1 MATISSLGVG
11 SGLDLTG
18 LLDQLE
24 KAERGKLEPIVQQQ
38 RSYQAKIS
46 AFGRLEGALS
56 AFRVAAQGVA
66 ELDTFT
72 GVKVSSSG
80 DVLSAV
86 GAEDAQAGTYQVTV
100 HHRAEAYSIAA
111 QGVADNKAQ
120 LGAGTL
126 TLTQQNGEVL
136 EIDVA
141 AGASSL
147 EAVRDA
153 INAADGGIAA
163 SIVNDGSGSPWRLV
177 LAAKDTGTQATI
189 TQVDVSGDL
198 AASLTLDSSTEVA
211 ARDASLTVNGI
222 SISSQSNTVEGA
234 IQGVTLN
241 LKEAGTQA
249 LSIARDSAAGKT
261 AVKGF
266 VDAFNKL
273 EATLNDL
280 TRYDAGSGASGALLG
295 NSTLRSV
302 EARLR
307 SVMQDVLPEGGV
319 KRLQDL
325 GISLQRDGTLKLDE
339 ARLDDLLAT
348 RHADVAAFFAGDAGQ
363 TGFASRIDT
372 ALGAMLAPRG
382 LLSTAT
388 GGLET
393 SIESLGR
400 RYEQMERSIGQTID
414 RYRTQF
420 AQLDSM
426 IATMNSTSQ
435 YLTQQFDMMNAQ
447 LGRNR
452 R

>member
-1 MATISSLGVG
+1 MASITSLGVG

-24 KAERGKLEPIVQQQ
+24 KAERGKLEPLVRQQ
-38 RSYQAKIS
+38 RSYEAKIS

-66 ELDTFT
+66 EVEAFT
-72 GVKVSSSG
+72 GVKVSTSG
-80 DVLSAV
+80 DVLSAS
-86 GAEDAQAGTYQVTV
+86 GTDEAQPGTYQVTV
-100 HHRAEAYSIAA
+100 HDRAEAYSIAT
-111 QGVADNKAQ
+111 QGVADSTVE

-126 TLTQQNGEVL
+126 TLTQQNGEVM
-136 EIDVA
+136 EINVA
-141 AGASSL
+141 AAESSL

-163 SIVNDGSGSPWRLV
+163 SIVNDGSGSPYRLV
-177 LAAKDTGTQATI
+177 LAARDTGTEATI
-189 TQVDVSGDL
+189 SQVDFTGDL
-198 AASLTLDSSTEVA
+198 AASLSLDGTTEVS

-222 SISSQSNTVEGA
+222 AISSQSNTVEGA

-241 LKEAGTQA
+241 LAEVGTQS
-249 LSIARDSAAGKT
+249 LSVARDDKASKS
-261 AVKGF
+261 AVKSF
-266 VDAFNKL
+266 VEAYNKL
-273 EATLNDL
+273 ETTIDSL
-280 TRYDAGSGASGALLG
+280 TSYDSESGNSGALLG

-307 SVMQDVLPEGGV
+307 SAMQSVLPGDGLS
-319 KRLQDL
+319 RLQDL
-325 GISLQRDGTLKLDE
+325 GISLQKDGSLELDE
-339 ARLDDLLAT
+339 DALDGLLAS
-348 RHADVAAFFAGDAGQ
+348 RNADVAAFFAGDGDDA
-363 TGFASRIDT
+363 GFAGRVD
-372 ALGAMLAPRG
+372 GMLEGILSARG

-400 RYEQMERSIGQTID
+400 RYEQVERSIGQTME

-420 AQLDSM
+420 SKLDSM

-447 LGRNR
+447 LGRDR
-452 R
+452 

>member
-1 MATISSLGVG
+1 MASITSLGVG

-24 KAERGKLEPIVQQQ
+24 KAERGKLEPLVRQQ
-38 RSYQAKIS
+38 RSYEAKIS

-66 ELDTFT
+66 EVEAFT
-72 GVKVSSSG
+72 GVKVSTSG
-80 DVLSAV
+80 DVLSAS
-86 GAEDAQAGTYQVTV
+86 GTDEAQPGTYQVTV
-100 HHRAEAYSIAA
+100 HDRAEAYSIAT
-111 QGVADNKAQ
+111 QGVADSTVE

-126 TLTQQNGEVL
+126 TLTQQNGEVM
-136 EIDVA
+136 EINVA
-141 AGASSL
+141 AAESSL

-163 SIVNDGSGSPWRLV
+163 SIVNDGSGSPYRLV
-177 LAAKDTGTQATI
+177 LAARDTGTEATI
-189 TQVDVSGDL
+189 SQVDFTGDL
-198 AASLTLDSSTEVA
+198 AASLSLDGTTEVS

-222 SISSQSNTVEGA
+222 AISSQSNTVEGA

-241 LKEAGTQA
+241 LAEVGTQS
-249 LSIARDSAAGKT
+249 LSVARDDKASKS
-261 AVKGF
+261 AVKSF
-266 VDAFNKL
+266 VEAYNKL
-273 EATLNDL
+273 ETTIDSL
-280 TRYDAGSGASGALLG
+280 TSYDSESGNSGALLG

-307 SVMQDVLPEGGV
+307 SVMQSVLPGDGLS
-319 KRLQDL
+319 RLQDL
-325 GISLQRDGTLKLDE
+325 GISLQKDGSLELDE
-339 ARLDDLLAT
+339 DALDGLLAS
-348 RHADVAAFFAGDAGQ
+348 RNADVAAFFAGDGDDA
-363 TGFASRIDT
+363 GFAGRVD
-372 ALGAMLAPRG
+372 GMLEGILSARG

-400 RYEQMERSIGQTID
+400 RYEQVERSIGQTME

-420 AQLDSM
+420 SKLDSM

-447 LGRNR
+447 LGRDR
-452 R
+452 

>member
-1 MATISSLGVG
+1 MASITSLGVG

-24 KAERGKLEPIVQQQ
+24 KAERGKLEPLVRQQ
-38 RSYQAKIS
+38 RSYEAKIS

-66 ELDTFT
+66 EVEAFT
-72 GVKVSSSG
+72 GVKVSTNG
-80 DVLSAV
+80 DVLSAS
-86 GAEDAQAGTYQVTV
+86 GTDEAQPGTYQVTV
-100 HHRAEAYSIAA
+100 HDRAKAYSIAT
-111 QGVADNKAQ
+111 QGVADSTVE

-126 TLTQQNGEVL
+126 TLTQQNGEVM
-136 EIDVA
+136 EINVA
-141 AGASSL
+141 AAESSL

-163 SIVNDGSGSPWRLV
+163 SIVNDGSGSPYRLV
-177 LAAKDTGTQATI
+177 LAARDTGTEATI
-189 TQVDVSGDL
+189 SQVDFTGDL
-198 AASLTLDSSTEVA
+198 AASLSLDGTTEVS

-222 SISSQSNTVEGA
+222 AISSQSNTVEGA

-241 LKEAGTQA
+241 LAEVGTQS
-249 LSIARDSAAGKT
+249 LSVARDDKASKS
-261 AVKGF
+261 AVKSF
-266 VDAFNKL
+266 VEAYNKL
-273 EATLNDL
+273 ETTIDSL
-280 TRYDAGSGASGALLG
+280 TSYDSESGNGGALLG

-307 SVMQDVLPEGGV
+307 SVMQSVLPGDGLS
-319 KRLQDL
+319 RLQDL
-325 GISLQRDGTLKLDE
+325 GISLQKDGSLELDE
-339 ARLDDLLAT
+339 DALDGLLAS
-348 RHADVAAFFAGDAGQ
+348 RNADVAAFFAGDGDDA
-363 TGFASRIDT
+363 GFAGRVD
-372 ALGAMLAPRG
+372 GMLEGILSARG

-400 RYEQMERSIGQTID
+400 RYEQVERSIGQTME

-420 AQLDSM
+420 SKLDSM

-447 LGRNR
+447 LGRDR
-452 R
+452 